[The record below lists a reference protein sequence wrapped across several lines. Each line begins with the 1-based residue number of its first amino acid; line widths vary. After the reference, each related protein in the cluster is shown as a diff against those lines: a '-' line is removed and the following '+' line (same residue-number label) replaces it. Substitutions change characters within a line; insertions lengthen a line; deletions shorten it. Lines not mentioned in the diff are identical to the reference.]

1 MTILLNFN
9 RHRTA
14 YHHPTGGKPL
24 KKQSLPTIP
33 IESVPAISQ
42 LVQEVKKSD
51 TPILFTKDG
60 KADTVAMSVPVYKS
74 LFGQFEVC
82 EKVLE
87 GIRNAQEGHTSDA
100 MEFICSLDD
109 KLNTQKAPNDK

>member
-1 MTILLNFN
+1 M
-9 RHRTA
+9 
-14 YHHPTGGKPL
+14 

-51 TPILFTKDG
+51 TPVLITKDG

-74 LFGQFEVC
+74 LFGQLEAC

-87 GIRNAQEGHTSDA
+87 GVRNAQGGHTSDA
-100 MEFICSLDD
+100 MEFINSLDD
-109 KLNTQKAPNDK
+109 KLNSQSTPNDK

>member
-1 MTILLNFN
+1 MTILFFN

-33 IESVPAISQ
+33 IEEIPEIAQ

-51 TPILFTKDG
+51 TPVLITKDG

-74 LFGQFEVC
+74 LFEPFEAC
-82 EKVLE
+82 EKVLK
-87 GIRNAQEGHTSDA
+87 GVRNAQEGHTSDA
-100 MEFICSLDD
+100 MEFICSLDGN
-109 KLNTQKAPNDK
+109 LNSQKAPNDK

>member
-9 RHRTA
+9 RHRTP
-14 YHHPTGGKPL
+14 YHHPTGGNPM

-33 IESVPAISQ
+33 IEELPELSQ

-51 TPILFTKDG
+51 TPILITKDG

-74 LFGQFEVC
+74 LFGQFEDY

-87 GIRNAQEGHTSDA
+87 GVRNAQEGHTSDA
-100 MEFICSLDD
+100 MEFINSLDD
-109 KLNTQKAPNDK
+109 K

>member
-1 MTILLNFN
+1 MKRQT
-9 RHRTA
+9 
-14 YHHPTGGKPL
+14 KPKKM

-51 TPILFTKDG
+51 TPILITKDG

-87 GIRNAQEGHTSDA
+87 GVRNAQEGHTSDA
-100 MEFICSLDD
+100 MEFINSLDG
-109 KLNTQKAPNDK
+109 KLNSQKTTNDK